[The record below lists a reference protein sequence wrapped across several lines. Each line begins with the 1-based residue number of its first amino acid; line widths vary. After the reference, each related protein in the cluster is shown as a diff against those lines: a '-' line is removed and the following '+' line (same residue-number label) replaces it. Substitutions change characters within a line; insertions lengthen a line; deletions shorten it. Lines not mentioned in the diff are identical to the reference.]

1 MTSYR
6 LGPTLFLPSSTVWQA
21 LHLLNTFSPLAA
33 SPAAR
38 AGPARAAAA
47 AKVAIVRALL
57 TRISLSG
64 SVDLPGT
71 AILFCALRAGGL
83 KLGEAKAQKQPR
95 RAWQLVQA
103 TNCRVGAPQRQ
114 AAGRPGPTQVLKPL
128 DSPRISFI

>member
-71 AILFCALRAGGL
+71 AILFRAGPAGRRLEIPSL
-83 KLGEAKAQKQPR
+83 KLEEAKAQKQPR
-95 RAWQLVQA
+95 GADRKS
-103 TNCRVGAPQRQ
+103 VG
-114 AAGRPGPTQVLKPL
+114 
-128 DSPRISFI
+128 

>member
-71 AILFCALRAGGL
+71 AILFCAGPAGRRLEIRGG
-83 KLGEAKAQKQPR
+83 KGAKATLPGLAIGTSDKLPR
-95 RAWQLVQA
+95 RCAA
-103 TNCRVGAPQRQ
+103 KAGCRAPRPHAGAE
-114 AAGRPGPTQVLKPL
+114 TT
-128 DSPRISFI
+128 